1 MTACRSARNVNVM
14 GSTTPGPV
22 PQADANEPSPGVA
35 PTGAAQ
41 PPRTANSL
49 VLVLGLIGGFVLAM
63 LIALPAAVETIGWRL
78 GVGGGPFFRPVLPR
92 LVIPVLLL
100 AGTVWL
106 ALLVVPGLSGQ
117 DRALQL
123 LRERYVRGE
132 IGDAE
137 FRRRAETLRQGR

>member
-1 MTACRSARNVNVM
+1 MM
-14 GSTTPGPV
+14 G
-22 PQADANEPSPGVA
+22 
-35 PTGAAQ
+35 
-41 PPRTANSL
+41 
-49 VLVLGLIGGFVLAM
+49 LVLGLIGGFVLAM
-63 LIALPAAVETIGWRL
+63 LISLPAAVGWRL

-92 LVIPVLLL
+92 LLIPVLLL

-106 ALLVVPGLSGQ
+106 ALLVVPGFSGQ